1 MLYPLAFTRTSDP
14 ERALNRERA
23 LTATLRVRLQEIE
36 GLWRALFEASPIGI
50 TVLDVAG
57 CVREWNRAAERIF
70 GWRRDE
76 VVGRPLPIV
85 PPGKES
91 EHRALRER
99 VLRDEAFTDIEVI
112 RRRRDGSEVYISL
125 STAALRDESGQV
137 AGILGLMADISERK
151 RAEHALRRSEE
162 QFRQVAEHIREV
174 FWLVDADM
182 RETFY
187 VSPAYD
193 EVWGRSRTALY
204 AAPWSWLDAVHPADR
219 ERVEQS
225 AVRQTEGTYDEE
237 YRIVRPD
244 GTVRW
249 IRDRAFPILD
259 PDGRCYRV
267 AGIAEDITDRK
278 EAEHVVKALVSKLVT
293 AHEDE
298 RRRLA
303 RELHDGIGQSL
314 TSILVGLRTL
324 SDIDP
329 AAIDEH
335 VRMLRQLTGDALREV
350 QQLARGLRPAALDDL
365 GLEAALRRY
374 AADYRA
380 VHGVAVDVVVTGG
393 VGRLPANVETELYR
407 ITQEALKN
415 VARHAGARSVSVVL
429 KWTDDSV
436 QLIVEDDGRGGCT
449 DPVRQASPDSVHLG
463 LCSMRE
469 RAALLKGTL
478 AVESV
483 TGRGT
488 TIFVT
493 IPLLE
498 MASS

>member
-1 MLYPLAFTRTSDP
+1 MLYPLAHTFTRASGAELTTS
-14 ERALNRERA
+14 
-23 LTATLRVRLQEIE
+23 LRTRLQEVE
-36 GLWRALFEASPIGI
+36 ALWRALFEASPIGI
-50 TVLDVAG
+50 TVLDLKG
-57 CVREWNRAAERIF
+57 HVREWNQAAERTF

-76 VVGRPLPIV
+76 VVGQPLPII
-85 PPGKES
+85 PQGKES

-99 VLRDEAFTDIEVI
+99 VLRDEAFTDLEVI
-112 RRRRDGSEVYISL
+112 RRRRDGTDVDISL
-125 STAALRDESGQV
+125 STAALRDESGRV
-137 AGILGLMADISERK
+137 VGILGLMADISERK
-151 RAEHALRRSEE
+151 RAEQAVRRSEE

-193 EVWGRSRTALY
+193 EIWGRSRTALY
-204 AAPWSWLDAVHPADR
+204 TAPWSWLDAVHPADR
-219 ERVEQS
+219 ERVEES
-225 AVRQTEGTYDEE
+225 AVRQTEGAYDEE

-244 GTVRW
+244 GTIRW
-249 IRDRAFPILD
+249 IRDRAFPVLD
-259 PDGRCYRV
+259 AQGRCYRV

-278 EAEHVVKALVSKLVT
+278 EAEHVVKALVSKLVSV
-293 AHEDE
+293 HEDE

-324 SDIDP
+324 SDIEP
-329 AAIDEH
+329 ALIDEH
-335 VRMLRQLTGDALREV
+335 VRVLRQLTSDALREV

-393 VGRLPANVETELYR
+393 SGRLPATIETELYR
-407 ITQEALKN
+407 ITQEALTN
-415 VARHAGARSVSVVL
+415 VARHAAARSVSVVL
-429 KWTDDSV
+429 KRTDDSV
-436 QLIVEDDGRGGCT
+436 QLIVEDDGRGGCA
-449 DPVRQASPDSVHLG
+449 DPVQAPSSGSAHLG

-469 RAALLKGTL
+469 RAALLRGSL

-483 TGRGT
+483 AGRGT

-498 MASS
+498 AAAS